1 MKKVSGRAIF
11 PLILAIVL
19 LAGTVLL
26 CVRYFVKAGEW
37 VTFSGS
43 PHVYT
48 GVNLDGGIV
57 TDRDGTLLLDSTD
70 GRTYSADAVT
80 RTATMHL
87 LGDRYGYIQAPL
99 LGSFADDMIGFDK
112 INGLYGAEGTEA
124 NAALT
129 LSAAAQTAAYQA
141 LGNYHGTVGVY
152 NYKTGEILCA
162 VTSPS
167 YDPDNMPDVDAD
179 TSGAYEGVYVNR
191 FFQAAYTPGSIFK
204 IVTLAAAIETVP
216 DWESLTFTC
225 EGKTI
230 IGGQEIICEGVHGT
244 ITLKQALAHSCNV
257 AFGELAGKV
266 GTKAL
271 MEYAEKLGLSESFEC
286 DGIPVKAGTVD
297 LKDADA
303 GDLAWAGIG
312 QYTDQVNAL
321 TFMRAMGRI
330 AGGGTGA
337 EPYLMAKITRG
348 EKTAYEAKTETSSRA
363 LKAETAAKLTEYLR
377 NNVATMY
384 GDWQFGGLNVCAKS
398 GTAEHE
404 GETADA
410 MFAGFCV
417 DENCPL
423 AFVVFVENGG
433 SGQRSGRADRRKGFA
448 GLRCGNQQ
456 INWGLTNAAV
466 LCMIMGLFREVT
478 RNGPGF
484 DRRLI
489 SGVVS
494 KWS

>member
-19 LAGTVLL
+19 LAGTALL
-26 CVRYFVKAGEW
+26 CVRYFAKADEW

-48 GVNLDGGIV
+48 GVNLDGGVV

-167 YDPDNMPDVDAD
+167 YDPDNMPDVNAD
-179 TSGAYEGVYVNR
+179 TSGAYDGVYVNR

-337 EPYLMAKITRG
+337 KPYLMAKITRG

-433 SGQRSGRADRRKGFA
+433 SGSAVAAPIAAKVLQVCAA
-448 GLRCGNQQ
+448 A
-456 INWGLTNAAV
+456 IN
-466 LCMIMGLFREVT
+466 R
-478 RNGPGF
+478 
-484 DRRLI
+484 
-489 SGVVS
+489 
-494 KWS
+494 

>member
-26 CVRYFVKAGEW
+26 CVRYFAKADEW

-48 GVNLDGGIV
+48 GVNLDGGV
-57 TDRDGTLLLDSTD
+57 VNDRDGTLLLDSTD

-179 TSGAYEGVYVNR
+179 TSGAYDGVYVNR

-216 DWESLTFTC
+216 DWENLTFTC

-330 AGGGTGA
+330 AGGGTAA
-337 EPYLMAKITRG
+337 EPYLMAKITHG
-348 EKTAYEAKTETSSRA
+348 EKTAYEAKSETSSRA

-433 SGQRSGRADRRKGFA
+433 SGSAVAAPIAAKVLQVCAA
-448 GLRCGNQQ
+448 A
-456 INWGLTNAAV
+456 IN
-466 LCMIMGLFREVT
+466 R
-478 RNGPGF
+478 
-484 DRRLI
+484 
-489 SGVVS
+489 
-494 KWS
+494 

>member
-26 CVRYFVKAGEW
+26 CVRYFAKADEW

-48 GVNLDGGIV
+48 GVNLDGGVV

-179 TSGAYEGVYVNR
+179 TSGAYDGVYVNR

-216 DWESLTFTC
+216 DWENLTFTC

-244 ITLKQALAHSCNV
+244 ITLRQALAHSCNV

-337 EPYLMAKITRG
+337 VPYLMAKITRG

-384 GDWQFGGLNVCAKS
+384 GDWQFGVLNVCAKS

-433 SGQRSGRADRRKGFA
+433 SGSAVAAPIAAKALQVCAA
-448 GLRCGNQQ
+448 A
-456 INWGLTNAAV
+456 IN
-466 LCMIMGLFREVT
+466 R
-478 RNGPGF
+478 
-484 DRRLI
+484 
-489 SGVVS
+489 
-494 KWS
+494 

>member
-26 CVRYFVKAGEW
+26 CVRYFAKADEW

-48 GVNLDGGIV
+48 GVNLDGGVV

-70 GRTYSADAVT
+70 GRTYSAEAVT

-124 NAALT
+124 NATLT
-129 LSAAAQTAAYQA
+129 LSASAQTAAYQA

-179 TSGAYEGVYVNR
+179 TSGAYDGVYVNR

-433 SGQRSGRADRRKGFA
+433 SGSAVAAPIAAKVLQVCAA
-448 GLRCGNQQ
+448 A
-456 INWGLTNAAV
+456 IN
-466 LCMIMGLFREVT
+466 R
-478 RNGPGF
+478 
-484 DRRLI
+484 
-489 SGVVS
+489 
-494 KWS
+494 

>member
-26 CVRYFVKAGEW
+26 CVRYFAKADEW

-48 GVNLDGGIV
+48 GVNLDGGVV

-179 TSGAYEGVYVNR
+179 TSGAYDGVYVNR

-230 IGGQEIICEGVHGT
+230 IGEQEIICEGVHGT

-266 GTKAL
+266 GAKAL
-271 MEYAEKLGLSESFEC
+271 MEYAEKLGLTESFAC

-348 EKTAYEAKTETSSRA
+348 EKTVYEAKTETSSRA

-433 SGQRSGRADRRKGFA
+433 SGSAV
-448 GLRCGNQQ
+448 
-456 INWGLTNAAV
+456 AAPIAAKV
-466 LCMIMGLFREVT
+466 LQVCAAELQ
-478 RNGPGF
+478 
-484 DRRLI
+484 
-489 SGVVS
+489 
-494 KWS
+494 

>member
-26 CVRYFVKAGEW
+26 CVRYFAKADEW

-48 GVNLDGGIV
+48 GVNLDGGV
-57 TDRDGTLLLDSTD
+57 VNDRDGTLLLDSTD

-179 TSGAYEGVYVNR
+179 TSGAYDGVYVNR

-216 DWESLTFTC
+216 DWENLTFTC

-404 GETADA
+404 GKTADA

-433 SGQRSGRADRRKGFA
+433 SGSAVAAPIAAKVLQVCAA
-448 GLRCGNQQ
+448 A
-456 INWGLTNAAV
+456 IN
-466 LCMIMGLFREVT
+466 R
-478 RNGPGF
+478 
-484 DRRLI
+484 
-489 SGVVS
+489 
-494 KWS
+494 

>member
-26 CVRYFVKAGEW
+26 CVRYFAKADEW

-48 GVNLDGGIV
+48 GVNLDGGV
-57 TDRDGTLLLDSTD
+57 VNDRDGTLLLDSTD

-179 TSGAYEGVYVNR
+179 TSGAYDGVYVNR

-216 DWESLTFTC
+216 DWENLTFTC

-337 EPYLMAKITRG
+337 DPYLMAKITRG

-433 SGQRSGRADRRKGFA
+433 SGSAV
-448 GLRCGNQQ
+448 
-456 INWGLTNAAV
+456 AAPIAAKV
-466 LCMIMGLFREVT
+466 LQVCAAAM
-478 RNGPGF
+478 NG
-484 DRRLI
+484 
-489 SGVVS
+489 
-494 KWS
+494 

>member
-26 CVRYFVKAGEW
+26 CVRYFAKADEW

-48 GVNLDGGIV
+48 GVNLDGGV
-57 TDRDGTLLLDSTD
+57 VYDRDGTLLLDSTD
-70 GRTYSADAVT
+70 GRTYSADAAT

-167 YDPDNMPDVDAD
+167 YDPDNMPDVEAD
-179 TSGAYEGVYVNR
+179 TSGAYDGVYVNR

-216 DWESLTFTC
+216 DWENLTFTC

-230 IGGQEIICEGVHGT
+230 IGGQEIICMGEHGT
-244 ITLKQALAHSCNV
+244 LSMTQALAHSCNV
-257 AFGELAGKV
+257 YYGELAAALGKD
-266 GTKAL
+266 KLQA
-271 MEYAEKLGLSESFEC
+271 AADRLGLNGTLRC
-286 DGIPVKAGTVD
+286 DGYTARSTVD
-297 LKDADA
+297 LSDADE
-303 GDLAWAGIG
+303 GSVAWAGIG
-312 QYTDQVNAL
+312 QYTDQITAIQFL
-321 TFMRAMGRI
+321 RFMGVI
-330 AGGGTGA
+330 ANGGEAA
-337 EPYLMAKITRG
+337 EPYLMQKISRAGQTV
-348 EKTAYEAKTETSSRA
+348 YEAETKTTGRLLSE
-363 LKAETAAKLTEYLR
+363 ETAEALGKMMR
-377 NNVATMY
+377 GAVVNQY
-384 GDWQFGGLNVCAKS
+384 GAWQFGSLTVCAKS
-398 GTAEHE
+398 GTAERE
-404 GETADA
+404 NGPADA
-410 MFAGFCV
+410 MFAGFV
-417 DENCPL
+417 EDEAYPL
-423 AFVVFVENGG
+423 AFVVFAERGG
-433 SGQRSGRADRRKGFA
+433 SGSQ
-448 GLRCGNQQ
+448 
-456 INWGLTNAAV
+456 TAAPIAAKV
-466 LCMIMGLFREVT
+466 LAACKTMLDT
-478 RNGPGF
+478 PNPNG
-484 DRRLI
+484 
-489 SGVVS
+489 
-494 KWS
+494 

>member
-48 GVNLDGGIV
+48 GVNLDGGVV

-179 TSGAYEGVYVNR
+179 TSGAYDGVYVNR

-216 DWESLTFTC
+216 DWENLTFTC

-348 EKTAYEAKTETSSRA
+348 EKTAYEAKTGTSSRA

-433 SGQRSGRADRRKGFA
+433 SGSAVAAPIAAKVLQVCAA
-448 GLRCGNQQ
+448 A
-456 INWGLTNAAV
+456 IN
-466 LCMIMGLFREVT
+466 R
-478 RNGPGF
+478 
-484 DRRLI
+484 
-489 SGVVS
+489 
-494 KWS
+494 

>member
-1 MKKVSGRAIF
+1 M
-11 PLILAIVL
+11 
-19 LAGTVLL
+19 
-26 CVRYFVKAGEW
+26 
-37 VTFSGS
+37 
-43 PHVYT
+43 
-48 GVNLDGGIV
+48 
-57 TDRDGTLLLDSTD
+57 
-70 GRTYSADAVT
+70 
-80 RTATMHL
+80 
-87 LGDRYGYIQAPL
+87 
-99 LGSFADDMIGFDK
+99 
-112 INGLYGAEGTEA
+112 
-124 NAALT
+124 
-129 LSAAAQTAAYQA
+129 
-141 LGNYHGTVGVY
+141 
-152 NYKTGEILCA
+152 
-162 VTSPS
+162 
-167 YDPDNMPDVDAD
+167 
-179 TSGAYEGVYVNR
+179 
-191 FFQAAYTPGSIFK
+191 
-204 IVTLAAAIETVP
+204 TLAAAIETVP
-216 DWESLTFTC
+216 DWENLTFTC

-266 GTKAL
+266 GMKTL
-271 MEYAEKLGLSESFEC
+271 MEYAEKLGLTESFEC

-321 TFMRAMGRI
+321 TFLRAMGRI

-348 EKTAYEAKTETSSRA
+348 EKTAYEAKTETSGRA

-410 MFAGFCV
+410 MFAGYCV

-433 SGQRSGRADRRKGFA
+433 SGSAV
-448 GLRCGNQQ
+448 
-456 INWGLTNAAV
+456 AAPIAAKV
-466 LCMIMGLFREVT
+466 LQVCAAELQ
-478 RNGPGF
+478 
-484 DRRLI
+484 
-489 SGVVS
+489 
-494 KWS
+494 

>member
-26 CVRYFVKAGEW
+26 CVHYFAKADEW

-48 GVNLDGGIV
+48 GVNLDGGVV

-70 GRTYSADAVT
+70 GRTYSDDAAT

-179 TSGAYEGVYVNR
+179 TSGAYDGVYVNR

-271 MEYAEKLGLSESFEC
+271 MEYAEKLGLTESFEC

-330 AGGGTGA
+330 AGGGTAA

-433 SGQRSGRADRRKGFA
+433 SGSAV
-448 GLRCGNQQ
+448 
-456 INWGLTNAAV
+456 AAPIAAKV
-466 LCMIMGLFREVT
+466 LQVCAAELQ
-478 RNGPGF
+478 
-484 DRRLI
+484 
-489 SGVVS
+489 
-494 KWS
+494 

>member
-26 CVRYFVKAGEW
+26 CVRYFAKADEW

-48 GVNLDGGIV
+48 GVNLDGGVV

-70 GRTYSADAVT
+70 GRNYSADAAT

-179 TSGAYEGVYVNR
+179 TSGAYDGVYVNR

-216 DWESLTFTC
+216 DLENLTFTC

-384 GDWQFGGLNVCAKS
+384 GDGQFGGLNVCAKS

-433 SGQRSGRADRRKGFA
+433 SGSAVAAPVAAKVLQVCAA
-448 GLRCGNQQ
+448 A
-456 INWGLTNAAV
+456 IN
-466 LCMIMGLFREVT
+466 R
-478 RNGPGF
+478 
-484 DRRLI
+484 
-489 SGVVS
+489 
-494 KWS
+494 

>member
-26 CVRYFVKAGEW
+26 CVRYFAKADEW

-48 GVNLDGGIV
+48 GVNLDGGVV

-179 TSGAYEGVYVNR
+179 TSGAYDGVYVNR

-216 DWESLTFTC
+216 DWENLTFTC

-244 ITLKQALAHSCNV
+244 ITLRQALAHSCNV

-337 EPYLMAKITRG
+337 VPYLMAKITRG

-384 GDWQFGGLNVCAKS
+384 GDWQFGVLNVCAKS

-433 SGQRSGRADRRKGFA
+433 SGSAVAAPIAAKVLQVCAA
-448 GLRCGNQQ
+448 A
-456 INWGLTNAAV
+456 IN
-466 LCMIMGLFREVT
+466 R
-478 RNGPGF
+478 
-484 DRRLI
+484 
-489 SGVVS
+489 
-494 KWS
+494 

>member
-26 CVRYFVKAGEW
+26 CVRYFAKADEW

-48 GVNLDGGIV
+48 GVNLDGGVV

-179 TSGAYEGVYVNR
+179 TSGAYDGVYVNR

-348 EKTAYEAKTETSSRA
+348 EKTVYEAKTETSSRA

-433 SGQRSGRADRRKGFA
+433 SGSAV
-448 GLRCGNQQ
+448 
-456 INWGLTNAAV
+456 AAPIAAKV
-466 LCMIMGLFREVT
+466 LQVCAAELQ
-478 RNGPGF
+478 
-484 DRRLI
+484 
-489 SGVVS
+489 
-494 KWS
+494 

>member
-26 CVRYFVKAGEW
+26 CVRYFAKADEW

-167 YDPDNMPDVDAD
+167 YDPDNMPDVEAD
-179 TSGAYEGVYVNR
+179 TSGAYDGVYVNR

-337 EPYLMAKITRG
+337 DPYLMAKITRG

-433 SGQRSGRADRRKGFA
+433 SGSAVAAPIAAKVLQVCAA
-448 GLRCGNQQ
+448 A
-456 INWGLTNAAV
+456 IN
-466 LCMIMGLFREVT
+466 R
-478 RNGPGF
+478 
-484 DRRLI
+484 
-489 SGVVS
+489 
-494 KWS
+494 

>member
-26 CVRYFVKAGEW
+26 CVRYFAKADGW

-48 GVNLDGGIV
+48 GVNLDGGVV

-179 TSGAYEGVYVNR
+179 TSGAYDGVYVNR

-216 DWESLTFTC
+216 DWENLTFTC

-348 EKTAYEAKTETSSRA
+348 EKTVYEAKTEMSSRA
-363 LKAETAAKLTEYLR
+363 LKAETAAKMTEYLR
-377 NNVATMY
+377 NNVATIY
-384 GDWQFGGLNVCAKS
+384 GDGQFSGLNVCAKS

-433 SGQRSGRADRRKGFA
+433 SGSAVAAPIAAKALQVCAA
-448 GLRCGNQQ
+448 A
-456 INWGLTNAAV
+456 IN
-466 LCMIMGLFREVT
+466 R
-478 RNGPGF
+478 
-484 DRRLI
+484 
-489 SGVVS
+489 
-494 KWS
+494 

>member
-26 CVRYFVKAGEW
+26 CVRYFAKADEW

-48 GVNLDGGIV
+48 GVNLDGGVV

-179 TSGAYEGVYVNR
+179 TSGAYDGVYVNR

-216 DWESLTFTC
+216 DWENLTFTC

-433 SGQRSGRADRRKGFA
+433 SGSAVAAPIAAKVLQVCAA
-448 GLRCGNQQ
+448 A
-456 INWGLTNAAV
+456 ING
-466 LCMIMGLFREVT
+466 
-478 RNGPGF
+478 
-484 DRRLI
+484 
-489 SGVVS
+489 
-494 KWS
+494 

>member
-26 CVRYFVKAGEW
+26 CVRYFAKADEW

-48 GVNLDGGIV
+48 GVNLDGGVV

-179 TSGAYEGVYVNR
+179 TSGAYDGVYVNR

-216 DWESLTFTC
+216 DWENLTFTC

-384 GDWQFGGLNVCAKS
+384 GDGQFGGLNVCAKS

-433 SGQRSGRADRRKGFA
+433 SGSAVAAPVAAKVLQVCAA
-448 GLRCGNQQ
+448 A
-456 INWGLTNAAV
+456 IN
-466 LCMIMGLFREVT
+466 R
-478 RNGPGF
+478 
-484 DRRLI
+484 
-489 SGVVS
+489 
-494 KWS
+494 

>member
-179 TSGAYEGVYVNR
+179 TSGVYDGVYVNR

-404 GETADA
+404 GKTADA

-433 SGQRSGRADRRKGFA
+433 SGSAVAAPIAAKVLQVCAA
-448 GLRCGNQQ
+448 A
-456 INWGLTNAAV
+456 IN
-466 LCMIMGLFREVT
+466 R
-478 RNGPGF
+478 
-484 DRRLI
+484 
-489 SGVVS
+489 
-494 KWS
+494 

>member
-26 CVRYFVKAGEW
+26 CVRYFAKADEW

-167 YDPDNMPDVDAD
+167 YDPDNMPDVEAD
-179 TSGAYEGVYVNR
+179 TSGAYDGVYVNR

-216 DWESLTFTC
+216 DWENLTFTC

-297 LKDADA
+297 RKDADA

-337 EPYLMAKITRG
+337 DPYLMAKITRG

-433 SGQRSGRADRRKGFA
+433 SGSAVAAPIAAKVLQVCAA
-448 GLRCGNQQ
+448 A
-456 INWGLTNAAV
+456 IN
-466 LCMIMGLFREVT
+466 R
-478 RNGPGF
+478 
-484 DRRLI
+484 
-489 SGVVS
+489 
-494 KWS
+494 

>member
-179 TSGAYEGVYVNR
+179 TSGAYDGVYVNR

-216 DWESLTFTC
+216 DWENLTFTC

-433 SGQRSGRADRRKGFA
+433 SGSAV
-448 GLRCGNQQ
+448 
-456 INWGLTNAAV
+456 AAPIAAKV
-466 LCMIMGLFREVT
+466 LQVCAAAM
-478 RNGPGF
+478 NG
-484 DRRLI
+484 
-489 SGVVS
+489 
-494 KWS
+494 

>member
-26 CVRYFVKAGEW
+26 CVRYFAKADEW

-48 GVNLDGGIV
+48 GVNLDGGVV

-179 TSGAYEGVYVNR
+179 TSGAYDGVYVNR

-348 EKTAYEAKTETSSRA
+348 EKTAYEAKSETSSRA

-433 SGQRSGRADRRKGFA
+433 SGSAV
-448 GLRCGNQQ
+448 
-456 INWGLTNAAV
+456 AAPIAAKV
-466 LCMIMGLFREVT
+466 LQVCAAAM
-478 RNGPGF
+478 NG
-484 DRRLI
+484 
-489 SGVVS
+489 
-494 KWS
+494 

>member
-26 CVRYFVKAGEW
+26 CVRYFAKADEW

-48 GVNLDGGIV
+48 GVNLDGGVV

-179 TSGAYEGVYVNR
+179 TSGAYDGVYVNR

-348 EKTAYEAKTETSSRA
+348 EKTAYEAKSETSSRA

-404 GETADA
+404 GKTADA

-433 SGQRSGRADRRKGFA
+433 SGSAV
-448 GLRCGNQQ
+448 
-456 INWGLTNAAV
+456 AAPIAAKV
-466 LCMIMGLFREVT
+466 LQVCAAAM
-478 RNGPGF
+478 NG
-484 DRRLI
+484 
-489 SGVVS
+489 
-494 KWS
+494 

>member
-26 CVRYFVKAGEW
+26 CVRYFAKADEW

-48 GVNLDGGIV
+48 GVNLDGGVV

-179 TSGAYEGVYVNR
+179 TSGAYDGVYVNR

-216 DWESLTFTC
+216 DWENLTFTC

-363 LKAETAAKLTEYLR
+363 LTAETAAKLTEYLR

-384 GDWQFGGLNVCAKS
+384 GDGQFGGLNVCAKS

-404 GETADA
+404 GKTADA

-433 SGQRSGRADRRKGFA
+433 SGSAVAAPIAAKVLQVCAA
-448 GLRCGNQQ
+448 A
-456 INWGLTNAAV
+456 IN
-466 LCMIMGLFREVT
+466 R
-478 RNGPGF
+478 
-484 DRRLI
+484 
-489 SGVVS
+489 
-494 KWS
+494 

>member
-26 CVRYFVKAGEW
+26 CVRDFAKADEW

-48 GVNLDGGIV
+48 GVNLDGGVV

-70 GRTYSADAVT
+70 GRTYSDDAAT

-179 TSGAYEGVYVNR
+179 TSGAYDGVYVNR

-216 DWESLTFTC
+216 DWENLTFTC

-257 AFGELAGKV
+257 AFGELAGEV

-330 AGGGTGA
+330 AGGGTAA

-348 EKTAYEAKTETSSRA
+348 EKTVYEAKTEMSSRA
-363 LKAETAAKLTEYLR
+363 LKAETAAKMTEYLR
-377 NNVATMY
+377 NNVATIY
-384 GDWQFGGLNVCAKS
+384 GDGQFSGLNVCAKS

-433 SGQRSGRADRRKGFA
+433 SGSAVAAPIAAKVLQVCAA
-448 GLRCGNQQ
+448 A
-456 INWGLTNAAV
+456 IN
-466 LCMIMGLFREVT
+466 R
-478 RNGPGF
+478 
-484 DRRLI
+484 
-489 SGVVS
+489 
-494 KWS
+494 

>member
-26 CVRYFVKAGEW
+26 CVRYFAKADEW

-48 GVNLDGGIV
+48 GVNLDGGVV

-179 TSGAYEGVYVNR
+179 TSGAYDGVYVNR

-257 AFGELAGKV
+257 AFGELARKV

-337 EPYLMAKITRG
+337 DPYLMAKITRG

-433 SGQRSGRADRRKGFA
+433 SGSAV
-448 GLRCGNQQ
+448 
-456 INWGLTNAAV
+456 AAPIAAKV
-466 LCMIMGLFREVT
+466 LQVCAAAM
-478 RNGPGF
+478 NG
-484 DRRLI
+484 
-489 SGVVS
+489 
-494 KWS
+494 

>member
-26 CVRYFVKAGEW
+26 CVRYFAKADEW

-48 GVNLDGGIV
+48 GVNLDGGV
-57 TDRDGTLLLDSTD
+57 VYDRDDTLLLDSTD
-70 GRTYSADAVT
+70 GRTYSDDAAT

-179 TSGAYEGVYVNR
+179 TSGAYDGVYVNR
-191 FFQAAYTPGSIFK
+191 FFQATYTPGSIFK

-216 DWESLTFTC
+216 DWENLTFTC

-266 GTKAL
+266 GMKTL
-271 MEYAEKLGLSESFEC
+271 MEYAEKLGLTESFEC

-321 TFMRAMGRI
+321 TFLRAMGRI

-384 GDWQFGGLNVCAKS
+384 GDGQFGGLNVCAKS
-398 GTAEHE
+398 GTAEHG

-433 SGQRSGRADRRKGFA
+433 A
-448 GLRCGNQQ
+448 GSAV
-456 INWGLTNAAV
+456 AAPIAAKV
-466 LCMIMGLFREVT
+466 LQVCATAM
-478 RNGPGF
+478 NG
-484 DRRLI
+484 
-489 SGVVS
+489 
-494 KWS
+494 

>member
-26 CVRYFVKAGEW
+26 CVRYFAKADEW

-48 GVNLDGGIV
+48 GVNLDGGVV

-167 YDPDNMPDVDAD
+167 YDPDNMPDVDTD
-179 TSGAYEGVYVNR
+179 TSGAYDGVYVNR

-271 MEYAEKLGLSESFEC
+271 MEYAEKLGLTESFAC

-321 TFMRAMGRI
+321 TFLRAMGRI
-330 AGGGTGA
+330 AGGGTAA

-433 SGQRSGRADRRKGFA
+433 SGSAVAAPIAAKVLQVCAA
-448 GLRCGNQQ
+448 A
-456 INWGLTNAAV
+456 ING
-466 LCMIMGLFREVT
+466 
-478 RNGPGF
+478 
-484 DRRLI
+484 
-489 SGVVS
+489 
-494 KWS
+494 

>member
-26 CVRYFVKAGEW
+26 CVRYFAKADEW

-167 YDPDNMPDVDAD
+167 YDPDNMPDVEAD
-179 TSGAYEGVYVNR
+179 TSGAYDGVYVNR

-216 DWESLTFTC
+216 DWENLTFTC

-337 EPYLMAKITRG
+337 DPYLMAKITRG

-433 SGQRSGRADRRKGFA
+433 SGSAV
-448 GLRCGNQQ
+448 
-456 INWGLTNAAV
+456 AAPIAAKV
-466 LCMIMGLFREVT
+466 LQVCAAAM
-478 RNGPGF
+478 NG
-484 DRRLI
+484 
-489 SGVVS
+489 
-494 KWS
+494 

>member
-48 GVNLDGGIV
+48 GVNLDGGV
-57 TDRDGTLLLDSTD
+57 VYDRDGTLLLDSTD

-167 YDPDNMPDVDAD
+167 YDPDNMPGVDAD
-179 TSGAYEGVYVNR
+179 TSGAYDGVYVNR

-286 DGIPVKAGTVD
+286 NGIPVKAGTVD

-433 SGQRSGRADRRKGFA
+433 SGSAVAAPIAAKVLQVCAA
-448 GLRCGNQQ
+448 A
-456 INWGLTNAAV
+456 IN
-466 LCMIMGLFREVT
+466 R
-478 RNGPGF
+478 
-484 DRRLI
+484 
-489 SGVVS
+489 
-494 KWS
+494 

>member
-26 CVRYFVKAGEW
+26 CVRYFAKADEW

-48 GVNLDGGIV
+48 GVNLDGGVV

-179 TSGAYEGVYVNR
+179 TSGAYDGVYVNR

-216 DWESLTFTC
+216 DWENLTFTC

-337 EPYLMAKITRG
+337 DPYLMAKITRG

-433 SGQRSGRADRRKGFA
+433 SGSAV
-448 GLRCGNQQ
+448 
-456 INWGLTNAAV
+456 AAPIAAKV
-466 LCMIMGLFREVT
+466 LQVCAAAM
-478 RNGPGF
+478 NG
-484 DRRLI
+484 
-489 SGVVS
+489 
-494 KWS
+494 

>member
-26 CVRYFVKAGEW
+26 CVRYLAKADEW

-48 GVNLDGGIV
+48 GVNLDGGVV
-57 TDRDGTLLLDSTD
+57 TDRDGELLLDSTD
-70 GRTYSADAVT
+70 GRTYSDDAAT

-179 TSGAYEGVYVNR
+179 TSGAYDGVYVNR

-216 DWESLTFTC
+216 DWESLTFNC

-266 GTKAL
+266 GTKTL
-271 MEYAEKLGLSESFEC
+271 MEYAEKLGLTESFEC
-286 DGIPVKAGTVD
+286 DGIPVKDGTVD

-321 TFMRAMGRI
+321 TFLRAMGRI

-348 EKTAYEAKTETSSRA
+348 EKTVYEAKTETSSRA
-363 LKAETAAKLTEYLR
+363 LKAETAEKLTEYLR
-377 NNVATMY
+377 NNVAVMY
-384 GDWQFGGLNVCAKS
+384 GDWQFSGLNVCAKS

-404 GETADA
+404 GEAADA
-410 MFAGFCV
+410 MFAGFCM

-433 SGQRSGRADRRKGFA
+433 SGSAV
-448 GLRCGNQQ
+448 
-456 INWGLTNAAV
+456 AAPIAAKV
-466 LCMIMGLFREVT
+466 LLACAAELGA
-478 RNGPGF
+478 
-484 DRRLI
+484 
-489 SGVVS
+489 
-494 KWS
+494 

>member
-26 CVRYFVKAGEW
+26 CVRYFAKADEW

-48 GVNLDGGIV
+48 GVNLDGGVV

-179 TSGAYEGVYVNR
+179 TSGAYDGVYVNR

-216 DWESLTFTC
+216 DWENLTFTC

-257 AFGELAGKV
+257 AFGELARKV

-433 SGQRSGRADRRKGFA
+433 SGSAV
-448 GLRCGNQQ
+448 
-456 INWGLTNAAV
+456 AAPIAAKV
-466 LCMIMGLFREVT
+466 LQVCAAAM
-478 RNGPGF
+478 NG
-484 DRRLI
+484 
-489 SGVVS
+489 
-494 KWS
+494 

>member
-26 CVRYFVKAGEW
+26 CVRYFAKADEW

-48 GVNLDGGIV
+48 GVNLDGGVV

-167 YDPDNMPDVDAD
+167 YDPDNMPDVEAD
-179 TSGAYEGVYVNR
+179 TSGAYDGVYVNR

-216 DWESLTFTC
+216 DWENLTFTC

-384 GDWQFGGLNVCAKS
+384 GDGQFSGLNVCAKS

-433 SGQRSGRADRRKGFA
+433 SGSAVAAPIAAKVLQVCAA
-448 GLRCGNQQ
+448 A
-456 INWGLTNAAV
+456 IN
-466 LCMIMGLFREVT
+466 R
-478 RNGPGF
+478 
-484 DRRLI
+484 
-489 SGVVS
+489 
-494 KWS
+494 

>member
-19 LAGTVLL
+19 LAGTALL
-26 CVRYFVKAGEW
+26 CVRYFAKADEW

-48 GVNLDGGIV
+48 GVNLDGGVV

-167 YDPDNMPDVDAD
+167 YDPDNMPDVEAD
-179 TSGAYEGVYVNR
+179 TSGAYDGVYVNR

-216 DWESLTFTC
+216 DWENLTFTC

-384 GDWQFGGLNVCAKS
+384 GDWQFGELNVCAKS

-433 SGQRSGRADRRKGFA
+433 SGSAVAAPIAAKVLQVCAA
-448 GLRCGNQQ
+448 A
-456 INWGLTNAAV
+456 IN
-466 LCMIMGLFREVT
+466 R
-478 RNGPGF
+478 
-484 DRRLI
+484 
-489 SGVVS
+489 
-494 KWS
+494 

>member
-19 LAGTVLL
+19 LAGTALL

-48 GVNLDGGIV
+48 GVNLDGGVV

-179 TSGAYEGVYVNR
+179 TSGAYDGVYVNR

-216 DWESLTFTC
+216 DWENLTFTC

-433 SGQRSGRADRRKGFA
+433 SGSAV
-448 GLRCGNQQ
+448 
-456 INWGLTNAAV
+456 AAPIAAKV
-466 LCMIMGLFREVT
+466 LQVCAAAM
-478 RNGPGF
+478 NG
-484 DRRLI
+484 
-489 SGVVS
+489 
-494 KWS
+494 

>member
-19 LAGTVLL
+19 LAGTALL

-48 GVNLDGGIV
+48 GVNLDGGVV

-179 TSGAYEGVYVNR
+179 TSGAYDGVYVNR

-271 MEYAEKLGLSESFEC
+271 MEYAEKLGLTESFEC
-286 DGIPVKAGTVD
+286 DGIPVKAGTVG
-297 LKDADA
+297 LEDADA

-321 TFMRAMGRI
+321 TFLRAMGRI
-330 AGGGTGA
+330 AGGGTAAG
-337 EPYLMAKITRG
+337 PYLMAKITRG

-433 SGQRSGRADRRKGFA
+433 A
-448 GLRCGNQQ
+448 GSAV
-456 INWGLTNAAV
+456 AAPIAAKV
-466 LCMIMGLFREVT
+466 LQVCAAAM
-478 RNGPGF
+478 NG
-484 DRRLI
+484 
-489 SGVVS
+489 
-494 KWS
+494 

>member
-26 CVRYFVKAGEW
+26 CVRYFAKADEW

-48 GVNLDGGIV
+48 GVNLDGGVV

-179 TSGAYEGVYVNR
+179 TSGAYDGVYVNR

-216 DWESLTFTC
+216 DWENLTFTC

-348 EKTAYEAKTETSSRA
+348 EKAAYEAKTEMSSRA

-384 GDWQFGGLNVCAKS
+384 GDGQFGGLNVCAKS

-433 SGQRSGRADRRKGFA
+433 SGSAVAAPITAKVLQVCAA
-448 GLRCGNQQ
+448 A
-456 INWGLTNAAV
+456 IN
-466 LCMIMGLFREVT
+466 R
-478 RNGPGF
+478 
-484 DRRLI
+484 
-489 SGVVS
+489 
-494 KWS
+494 